1 MPKSNAEK
9 LGIEPGAAVAVR
21 NAPGGG
27 VGSAPEPGPLG
38 ELPKGATVTDEL
50 AAADVVLLFADD
62 SAQLRRDAP
71 ELFAAA
77 GAETKIWIAFRKGK
91 ASDLGRDNV
100 MPAFV
105 DLGWHGVSLVS
116 LDATWS
122 AGRFR
127 RIEQIGK

>member
-9 LGIEPGAAVAVR
+9 LGIKPGAAVAVR

-27 VGSAPEPGPLG
+27 LGPLG
-38 ELPKGATVTDEL
+38 ELPEGATTTDTP
-50 AAADVVLLFADD
+50 ADADVVLLFADD

-71 ELFAAA
+71 ELFATA
-77 GAETKIWIAFRKGK
+77 GEKTKIWIAYRKGK
-91 ASDLGRDNV
+91 VSDLGRDTV

-116 LDATWS
+116 LDETWS

-127 RIEQIGK
+127 RLEQIGK